1 MSRNK
6 HKVHNDLFV
15 STSSTDVDDCDSS
28 YGEGTERKWNIQDVY
43 ETEFSLDE
51 LVRTL
56 EVIDI
61 FKRKYPNAEII
72 QDFEDI
78 VRDEI
83 CQLFG
88 GTTIDI
94 D

>member
-15 STSSTDVDDCDSS
+15 STSSTSVDDCDSS

-78 VRDEI
+78 VRDEV

-88 GTTIDI
+88 GSIEL
-94 D
+94 

>member
-1 MSRNK
+1 MSRDK
-6 HKVHNDLFV
+6 HKVYNDPFV
-15 STSSTDVDDCDSS
+15 STSSTSVDDCDSS

-43 ETEFSLDE
+43 ATEFSLDE

-56 EVIDI
+56 DVIDI
-61 FKRKYPNAEII
+61 FKRKYPNDETI

-78 VRDEI
+78 VRDEV

-88 GTTIDI
+88 GSILNFE
-94 D
+94 

>member
-43 ETEFSLDE
+43 ASEFTLDG
-51 LVRTL
+51 LVKTL
-56 EVIDI
+56 DVIDI
-61 FKRKYPNAEII
+61 FKKKYPNDETV
-72 QDFEDI
+72 QNFEDI

>member
-1 MSRNK
+1 MSRNDYR
-6 HKVHNDLFV
+6 VHNDPFV
-15 STSSTDVDDCDSS
+15 TTSTVDVDDCDSS
-28 YGEGTERKWNIQDVY
+28 YGEGTKRKWNIQDVY
-43 ETEFSLDE
+43 ETELSLDE

-78 VRDEI
+78 VRDEV

-88 GTTIDI
+88 GSIKL
-94 D
+94 

>member
-1 MSRNK
+1 MSKNK
-6 HKVHNDLFV
+6 HKVYNDPFV
-15 STSSTDVDDCDSS
+15 STSSIDVDDCDSS
-28 YGEGTERKWNIQDVY
+28 YGEGIERKWNIQDVY
-43 ETEFSLDE
+43 ATEFSLDE

-61 FKRKYPNAEII
+61 FKRKYPNSEII

-78 VRDEI
+78 VRDEV

-88 GTTIDI
+88 GSI
-94 D
+94 

>member
-15 STSSTDVDDCDSS
+15 STSTVGVDD
-28 YGEGTERKWNIQDVY
+28 YKGTERKWNIQDVY
-43 ETEFSLDE
+43 EKEFSLDE

-78 VRDEI
+78 VRDEV

-88 GTTIDI
+88 GSIKL
-94 D
+94 